1 MPILLGDKEK
11 VLEVCRD
18 LQRTLAAAGMR
29 VQLDT
34 SDERP
39 GAKFYKWE
47 MKGVPIRLEVGP
59 RDIEKGVVTLVR
71 RDGMKKAV
79 PMEGLVE
86 ALVREAEEL
95 QAALLLE
102 ARSSYDRARSRR
114 SQALAKP
121 RQQTENGVALVPW
134 CGSEDCGHQLEDQV
148 EANMLGEPQYQSFS
162 HAGLRRMWQE
172 EHWAH
177 LHGQAVLRLR

>member
-1 MPILLGDKEK
+1 VIVPILLGDKEK
-11 VLEVCRD
+11 VLAVCRE
-18 LQRTLAAAGMR
+18 LQSKLSAAHVR

-59 RDIEKGVVTLVR
+59 RDIEKGVVTLAR
-71 RDGMKKAV
+71 RDGAKKAV

-86 ALVREAEEL
+86 AINKEAEEL
-95 QAALLLE
+95 QAALHTKATNLHDAKVKEVADIEE
-102 ARSSYDRARSRR
+102 A
-114 SQALAKP
+114 KT
-121 RQQTENGVALVPW
+121 QTQVGVALVPW
-134 CGSEDCGHQLEDQV
+134 CGEVDCGHQLENQV

-162 HAGLRRMWQE
+162 EAPCAVCGKKSAGRTYMARQY
-172 EHWAH
+172 
-177 LHGQAVLRLR
+177 